1 MFEEPNFCRLIQ
13 WDIEGGRHPTEEDN
27 LVAAGGCLRPRRE
40 PADHPRPNFPVD
52 LLSDP
57 PSPPNPPWC
66 HLPWRH
72 GEGAADSIGVRVSEG
87 HGGHPPWLM
96 NSEYLGDL
104 VGRALWA
111 KYRDNGW
118 SQPGDRGTNM
128 DLGSGEQANRFPGL
142 AFSLVILSSMLL
154 LPTQIGS
161 FISGF
166 SRPLKICCF
175 ATRELERFPSIDHAR
190 ASGPQSDQFE
200 I

>member
-27 LVAAGGCLRPRRE
+27 LVAAAGGCLRPGRD
-40 PADHPRPNFPVD
+40 PQIIPDQIFP
-52 LLSDP
+52 LTC
-57 PSPPNPPWC
+57 SPILHLRQTLHGAIC
-66 HLPWRH
+66 H
-72 GEGAADSIGVRVSEG
+72 GATVKARLIASVLVSEG

-128 DLGSGEQANRFPGL
+128 DLGSGEQAKQANRFPGL
-142 AFSLVILSSMLL
+142 VFSLVILSSMLL
-154 LPTQIGS
+154 LLKLVLSYRVSLDRLRYAALQLES
-161 FISGF
+161 LKGF
-166 SRPLKICCF
+166 Q
-175 ATRELERFPSIDHAR
+175 A
-190 ASGPQSDQFE
+190 
-200 I
+200 